1 MELKSRYNKAK
12 RALFDKA
19 YSFLNEP
26 QREAV
31 FTVNNPLLVLAGAGS
46 GKTTVLVNRIAYIIK
61 YGNAYYG
68 DFVPEGTSEEDVERL
83 ENALSLSPAEISDI
97 LPEFIYQPCPPYAV
111 LAITFTNKAAN
122 EIKSRLVSVLGDAD
136 VAKDIWAGT
145 FHSICVRILRRYGSL
160 VGYGDN
166 FTIYDTEDSKR
177 SVAAV
182 MKDLKIDEKAL
193 PIKTVMNQISRAKD
207 KLMGPEEY
215 ERQNA
220 ADFRLS
226 RIAKIYAAYQDSLL
240 RSNSMDFDDI
250 IMKTVELLRNHED
263 VRTYYQNK
271 FKYVCVDE
279 FQDTNEAQF
288 ALTVL
293 LSGHYRNLMVVGDDD
308 QSIYGFRGA
317 EVKIIL
323 SFDKFFSDTRTI
335 RLEQITFDDKTMK
348 ELEKFDST
356 NHNNSTTKI
365 LRLEQNYRST
375 QNILDAAN
383 AVISH
388 NRSRHEKILWTA
400 NGAGDKIVLHLCD
413 DQNAEARYIVT
424 KINDSVSRGENK
436 FRDFAILYRTNAQ
449 SNTIERTFAK
459 SGMPYRMLGG
469 TRFNDRKEIRDIVA
483 YLQLINNHSDGERLL
498 RIINEPKR
506 KIGERTIEGIRE
518 IAAEKNTTLFEVI
531 RNADKYVA
539 LQRSSDTLLGFA
551 ALIERLTQILAD
563 GCPLDAFV
571 NRVLDM
577 SGYRQMLIDAG
588 EEEKERLENL
598 EEFISGV
605 IEYQSNNE
613 EPTLTGFLE
622 ENMLVS
628 DVDKYDENADACV
641 MMTIHSAKGL
651 EFPVVFLPGME
662 DGLFPGMQTLT
673 AGEAEI
679 EEERRLA
686 YVAITRAKNRL
697 YILHTK
703 NRMIYGRTSYNPVS
717 RFVEEIPKELICDDT
732 PRQGF
737 TSSPDKPK
745 VYYSAVGTQSSQK
758 TASSGIGDTVTIGK
772 KLFVPQGGAAKE
784 IFKEGDRV
792 SHITFGE
799 GEVISV
805 KPMGS
810 DILYEIMFDKVGTKK
825 LMATY
830 ARLKKVL

>member
-68 DFVPEGTSEEDVERL
+68 DFVPEGTSEDDVERL
-83 ENALSLSPAEISDI
+83 KNALSLSPAEISDI

-166 FTIYDTEDSKR
+166 FTIYDTDDSKR
-177 SVAAV
+177 AVAAV

-250 IMKTVELLRNHED
+250 IMKTVELLRNHGE

-271 FKYVCVDE
+271 FRYVCVDE

-308 QSIYGFRGA
+308 QSIYRFRGA
-317 EVKIIL
+317 TVENIL
-323 SFDKFFSDTRTI
+323 SFDRKFTDAKVI
-335 RLEQITFDDKTMK
+335 
-348 ELEKFDST
+348 
-356 NHNNSTTKI
+356 
-365 LRLEQNYRST
+365 RLEQNYRST
-375 QNILDAAN
+375 QTILDAAN
-383 AVISH
+383 AVIAH
-388 NRSRHEKILWTA
+388 NSSRHEKSLWTSK
-400 NGAGDKIVLHLCD
+400 GAGDKIVLHLCD

-506 KIGERTIEGIRE
+506 KIGDRTIEGIRE

-588 EEEKERLENL
+588 EEERERLENL

-673 AGEAEI
+673 AGESEI

-758 TASSGIGDTVTIGK
+758 SASSGIGDTVTIGK
-772 KLFVPQGGAAKE
+772 KLFVPQGSAAKE

>member
-166 FTIYDTEDSKR
+166 FTIYDTDDSKR
-177 SVAAV
+177 AVAAV

-279 FQDTNEAQF
+279 FQDTNEAQL

-293 LSGHYRNLMVVGDDD
+293 LSQHYRNLMVVGDDD
-308 QSIYGFRGA
+308 QSIYRFRGA
-317 EVKIIL
+317 EVRIIL
-323 SFDKFFSDTRTI
+323 AFEEFFKHINEPHSYWKGKIFESKLCEDFCLGRDI
-335 RLEQITFDDKTMK
+335 P
-348 ELEKFDST
+348 ST
-356 NHNNSTTKI
+356 KVV
-365 LRLEQNYRST
+365 RLEQNYRST

-383 AVISH
+383 AVIAH
-388 NRSRHEKILWTA
+388 NDSRNKKSLWTSK
-400 NGAGDKIVLHLCD
+400 GAGDKIVLHLCD
-413 DQNAEARYIVT
+413 DQNSEARYIVT

-745 VYYSAVGTQSSQK
+745 VYYSAVGTHSSQK
-758 TASSGIGDTVTIGK
+758 SASSGIGDTVTIGK
-772 KLFVPQGGAAKE
+772 KLFVPQGSAAKE

>member
-68 DFVPEGTSEEDVERL
+68 DFVPEGTSEDDVERL

-177 SVAAV
+177 AVAAV

-279 FQDTNEAQF
+279 FQDTNEAQL

-308 QSIYGFRGA
+308 QSIYRFRGA
-317 EVKIIL
+317 TVENIL
-323 SFDKFFSDTRTI
+323 SFDRKFTDAKVI
-335 RLEQITFDDKTMK
+335 
-348 ELEKFDST
+348 
-356 NHNNSTTKI
+356 
-365 LRLEQNYRST
+365 RLEQNYRST

-383 AVISH
+383 AVIAH
-388 NRSRHEKILWTA
+388 NSSRHEKSLWTSK
-400 NGAGDKIVLHLCD
+400 GAGDKIVLHLCD

-506 KIGERTIEGIRE
+506 KIGDRTIEGIRE

-745 VYYSAVGTQSSQK
+745 VYYSSVGTQSSQK

-772 KLFVPQGGAAKE
+772 KLFVPQGSAAKE